1 MNNFLVSQKENK
13 RYGVWLWVIVLAALV
28 ISVWPVTVTP
38 ITGYNGLDAMQQL
51 LTANYIRIPFTAIYW
66 IAFFWMLWQI
76 TAHVSK
82 QHRWLKT
89 ALWMA
94 ICSGIAMVLAGW
106 LVPMPD
112 VFSSEME
119 WRQVGIGILSV
130 LFEVGMIWVG
140 WLLVRNNGGR
150 LRQLGVSILAWV
162 LIPIL
167 LRLLVN
173 IFWQSD
179 ILHTHAFKAVNMVNS
194 LLQLALGIT
203 VFWAMR
209 RSFVPNWE

>member
-13 RYGVWLWVIVLAALV
+13 RYDVWLWVIVLAALV

-38 ITGYNGLDAMQQL
+38 ITGYNGLDAMQEL
-51 LTANYIRIPFTAIYW
+51 LTADYIRIPFTAIYW

-112 VFSSEME
+112 GFSSEME

-130 LFEVGMIWVG
+130 LFEVGMKFAGSMPEDHVPDTFIFSLDTERLQD
-140 WLLVRNNGGR
+140 LLSCFRFE
-150 LRQLGVSILAWV
+150 LFFA
-162 LIPIL
+162 
-167 LRLLVN
+167 
-173 IFWQSD
+173 
-179 ILHTHAFKAVNMVNS
+179 AVDP
-194 LLQLALGIT
+194 AGAET
-203 VFWAMR
+203 K
-209 RSFVPNWE
+209 